1 MANVSY
7 MAACKTCEAEGIKK
21 VYYGETSR
29 NLHVRSKEHYK
40 DCGNKNKLSWMRK
53 HIREDHEDKCSK
65 CDFSW
70 KVIGSFKKPMLR
82 QLSEAIHINN
92 TEKKSLMNLKNE
104 YFKNSIES
112 MKIANQKEEIQCDQC
127 GRHMIDKRSLMGHM
141 KDFHERLQCK
151 QCQYK
156 AFGQKDLNGHIQYNH
171 TESTSS
177 NANSV

>member
-1 MANVSY
+1 MAT
-7 MAACKTCEAEGIKK
+7 CKTCETEGIKK

-29 NLHVRSKEHYK
+29 NLHERSKEHCK
-40 DCGNKNKLSWMRK
+40 DCGNNNKLSWMRK

-70 KVIGSFKKPMLR
+70 KVIGTFKKPMLR

-127 GRHMIDKRSLMGHM
+127 GRH
-141 KDFHERLQCK
+141 
-151 QCQYK
+151 
-156 AFGQKDLNGHIQYNH
+156 
-171 TESTSS
+171 
-177 NANSV
+177 

>member
-1 MANVSY
+1 M
-7 MAACKTCEAEGIKK
+7 
-21 VYYGETSR
+21 
-29 NLHVRSKEHYK
+29 
-40 DCGNKNKLSWMRK
+40 
-53 HIREDHEDKCSK
+53 
-65 CDFSW
+65 
-70 KVIGSFKKPMLR
+70 
-82 QLSEAIHINN
+82 
-92 TEKKSLMNLKNE
+92 MNLKFE
-104 YFKNSIES
+104 YFENSIES
-112 MKIANQKEEIQCDQC
+112 MKIVNQQEEFQCDQC